1 MFITHSFC
9 NTFYV
14 LLEAHETC
22 EDGTGV
28 LMTTRHPRD
37 DFLATISI
45 RAGGDR
51 CHLSCFSHF
60 IYTDPPV
67 DPTPER
73 KAILITDWL
82 WMLAKLNHLEL
93 ATCGC
98 PVLVRTE
105 TLATTCTRKKRSSS

>member
-1 MFITHSFC
+1 MFITDSFC

-14 LLEAHETC
+14 LLEARAHETC

-28 LMTTRHPRD
+28 PMTTRHPRD
-37 DFLATISI
+37 DSLATISI
-45 RAGGDR
+45 RAGGGR

-60 IYTDPPV
+60 IYTDISST
-67 DPTPER
+67 PTRQSTRPQR

-93 ATCGC
+93 VVAQS
-98 PVLVRTE
+98 L
-105 TLATTCTRKKRSSS
+105 